1 MAHQESVHPEITRL
15 FGAEQFACVNKVVEV
30 TNEGPG
36 VNCHVYSFVG
46 ETNRDL
52 GIIVME
58 PGAKTPL
65 QRVLH
70 GDRTVEGFV
79 TGKGTLT
86 IKRISGEI
94 EVYQVDESRVPF
106 SAEVKVGD
114 LMQWQAAP
122 DSKLVAFEICYPPY
136 QEKRF
141 ENLPE

>member
-1 MAHQESVHPEITRL
+1 MARQEKIHSEITRL
-15 FGAEQFACVNKVVEV
+15 FGKEQFGLVNFVKRTEE
-30 TNEGPG
+30 TPDTY
-36 VNCHVYSFVG
+36 CLVYRIKG
-46 ETNRDL
+46 EEQIRDL
-52 GIIVME
+52 GVIVME

-65 QRVLH
+65 QRVIH

-86 IKRISGEI
+86 IIRTTEEI